1 MNLIQRLP
9 IRVRLTLASAVVTA
23 GVLAGVTLVLYA
35 NAQSGLDQSLDDV
48 LDAHAADLRGM
59 ARLVGVDSLA
69 ANPRPLPTSHDGF
82 AQILAPNGRVL
93 AATRGMSGRSLLT
106 PSELR
111 RASRGSVTIT
121 RGEDARLLARPLAPR
136 RIMVVGVDLSQRQRT
151 LSSIETGLLVGGPIA
166 LILVSLA
173 AYGLAGGA
181 LRPVEAMRR
190 RAASILPLA
199 GSQRLPVPVARD
211 EVRRLGE
218 TLNDLL
224 GRLER
229 ALDRERAFVAD
240 ASHQLRTP
248 LTVLKA
254 ELELALRR
262 PRDTAA
268 LRAALESAADETDRL
283 IALANDLLVIAS
295 ADQGR
300 LPVREESLPVDEL
313 FAAVVRRFAERSD
326 HDGPPAFEL
335 SVDPGLR
342 VRADR
347 LRLEEALANMLD
359 NALRYGE
366 QPVRLAANATEA
378 GVELHVTDHGP
389 GFPPG
394 FAPHALE
401 RFTRADNGRSQEG
414 TGLGLAIVD
423 AIARAHGGHAD
434 ATNSRDGGAD
444 VVIVLPRA

>member
-1 MNLIQRLP
+1 MSLIQRLP
-9 IRVRLTLASAVVTA
+9 IRARLTLASAVVTA
-23 GVLAGVTLVLYA
+23 GVLAGVTLVLYV

-69 ANPRPLPTSHDGF
+69 ASPRPLPTSHDGF
-82 AQILAPNGRVL
+82 AQILAPSGRVL

-106 PSELR
+106 PAELR
-111 RASRGSVTIT
+111 RASRGSVTIA
-121 RGEDARLLARPLAPR
+121 RGEDARLLAGPLAGR
-136 RIMVVGVDLSQRQRT
+136 RIMVVGVDLGQRERT

-190 RAASILPLA
+190 RAASILSLA
-199 GSQRLPVPVARD
+199 GSQRLPVPAARD

-262 PRDTAA
+262 PRDAAA

-300 LPVREESLPVDEL
+300 LPVREQSLPVDEL
-313 FAAVVRRFAERSD
+313 FAAVVSRFAERSD
-326 HDGPPAFEL
+326 RDGSPAFEL
-335 SVDPGLR
+335 SVERGLR

-366 QPVRLAANATEA
+366 EPVRLAAIATEA

-394 FAPHALE
+394 FVPHAFE
-401 RFTRADNGRSQEG
+401 RFTRAGNGRSQEG

-423 AIARAHGGHAD
+423 AIARAHGGRAD
-434 ATNSRDGGAD
+434 AVNPEDGGAD